1 MTLILPGLR
10 ASTEPGA
17 IHWTDSGVS
26 ERWVNSVAGEWCWT
40 AGGGYHQWNGQ
51 VWRPRSDAE
60 ALEAVREFAKAEAA
74 EAVELGDPAELKVA
88 ALRLGDGK
96 LGAALHLARGQ
107 MVADLGEF
115 DTDPDILV
123 AGDCVVDLQTGHGM
137 EPDSSRLVT
146 KSTSVKYVPGATHP
160 DWTRC

>member
-1 MTLILPGLR
+1 M
-10 ASTEPGA
+10 
-17 IHWTDSGVS
+17 S
-26 ERWVNSVAGEWCWT
+26 ERWVNSVAGKWCWT

-51 VWRPRSDAE
+51 VWRPRSDPE
-60 ALEAVREFAKAEAA
+60 AFEAVREFAKAEAT
-74 EAVELGDPAELKVA
+74 EAAELGDPAELKVA

-107 MVADLGEF
+107 MVANLGEF
-115 DTDPDILV
+115 DTD
-123 AGDCVVDLQTGHGM
+123 
-137 EPDSSRLVT
+137 PDSSRLVT